1 MWRFLGKAKVSREE
15 WFSSNKYQHLFPCN
29 MLHAEIWIS
38 ISTRYRPSQRRLW
51 RARVDSGY
59 IDWAEVAGRGAG
71 QEARLSGGCIAVSRN
86 IFVSPPYIYG
96 WVVFYSLSWPSRP
109 EKFSYNDALS
119 FLFDFEF
126 YLCPAP
132 WQH

>member
-1 MWRFLGKAKVSREE
+1 MWRFLGRPRSAVKSG
-15 WFSSNKYQHLFPCN
+15 FLLNKYQHLFPCN

-59 IDWAEVAGRGAG
+59 IDRAEVAGRAQAREPGSLGRLHCG
-71 QEARLSGGCIAVSRN
+71 QPEHFCV
-86 IFVSPPYIYG
+86 PPYIYG
-96 WVVFYSLSWPSRP
+96 WVVFYLLSWPSRP
-109 EKFSYNDALS
+109 ENFSYNDDTP